1 MATGECWIF
10 WPHLICFQIDK
21 ASQKISHPV
30 NDLQTEESEDEGE
43 YYHEDDDDEEDDA
56 SEISTDDE
64 N

>member
-1 MATGECWIF
+1 MGNVIGFFGLIW
-10 WPHLICFQIDK
+10 ICFQIDK

-43 YYHEDDDDEEDDA
+43 YYHEDDDDEEDEA